1 MRGLGK
7 EVLNKVHYQKI
18 YEDKEFKYARV
29 NDEINIKNEFKK
41 RERKTRVSN
50 HLQTMQTQMKHILNM
65 NEGKKTNKVP
75 LDGNEDRQV
84 HTNTEG
90 NICKKKK

>member
-50 HLQTMQTQMKHILNM
+50 HLQSMQTQMMHPSEMI
-65 NEGKKTNKVP
+65 
-75 LDGNEDRQV
+75 
-84 HTNTEG
+84 
-90 NICKKKK
+90 NIRKSKFF